1 VGTPPVIPLGGCA
14 IDVNEKLTVRALSKR
29 FASDAGFFDALRDI
43 SFGVA
48 PGEFVAF
55 VGASGCGKS
64 TLLRIIA
71 GLEQSSSGEILIDRQ
86 PIAGPDRDR
95 AMVFQ
100 DYSLY
105 PWLTVL
111 ENIRFSL
118 RLRANGLRR
127 AQGADG
133 HAADPHVAYAHVAYA
148 HVAYA
153 HVANP
158 QSDAERSV
166 LLLELMGL
174 TRVRSAHPHELSGG
188 MRQRV
193 AIARA
198 LLNKPEVLLMD
209 EPFGALDAQTREVM
223 HDLILHILAL
233 EQRTIVFVTHDVEE
247 AIYLADRVIVL
258 APNPGHIDSVWR
270 TDMPPALQRTQD
282 LKGSADFRTL
292 EREVLDR
299 IRATSGLQSD
309 LEALHRLTGH
319 VEHGGRR

>member
-1 VGTPPVIPLGGCA
+1 M
-14 IDVNEKLTVRALSKR
+14 NEKLSVRQLYKR
-29 FASDAGFFDALRDI
+29 FPTKTGFAEALADI
-43 SFGVA
+43 SFSVA

-71 GLEQSSSGEILIDRQ
+71 GLEPKSSGEVLVNEC
-86 PIAGPDRDR
+86 PIVGPDRDR

-118 RLRANGLRR
+118 RLAANRR
-127 AQGADG
+127 DQGAEARSAG
-133 HAADPHVAYAHVAYA
+133 
-148 HVAYA
+148 
-153 HVANP
+153 
-158 QSDAERSV
+158 ERSE

-174 TRVRSAHPHELSGG
+174 KPVRDAHPHALSGG

-198 LLNKPEVLLMD
+198 LLNKPELLLMD

-233 EQRTIVFVTHDVEE
+233 EKRTIVFVTHDVEE
-247 AIYLADRVIVL
+247 AVYLADRVIVL
-258 APNPGHIDSVWR
+258 APGPGRIDSVWR
-270 TDMPPALQRTQD
+270 IDLPPALQRTQE
-282 LKGSADFRTL
+282 LKRSPEFLAMELQILG
-292 EREVLDR
+292 R

-309 LEALHRLTGH
+309 LQALHRLTGNP
-319 VEHGGRR
+319 G

>member
-1 VGTPPVIPLGGCA
+1 MNDRL
-14 IDVNEKLTVRALSKR
+14 NVRALSKR
-29 FASDAGFFDALRDI
+29 FTTSEGCFDALTDI
-43 SFGVA
+43 SFRVA
-48 PGEFVAF
+48 PGEFVAC

-71 GLEQSSSGEILIDRQ
+71 GLESLSSGEVLVDDRPIL
-86 PIAGPDRDR
+86 GPDRDR

-118 RLRANGLRR
+118 RLTVNRR
-127 AQGADG
+127 AHTLGD
-133 HAADPHVAYAHVAYA
+133 AHSA
-148 HVAYA
+148 
-153 HVANP
+153 
-158 QSDAERSV
+158 AERST

-174 TRVRSAHPHELSGG
+174 THVRDAYPHTLSGG

-198 LLNKPEVLLMD
+198 LLTKPHILLMD

-223 HDLILHILAL
+223 HDLILHLLAL
-233 EQRTIVFVTHDVEE
+233 EKLTILFVTHDVEE
-247 AIYLADRVIVL
+247 AVYLADRVIVL
-258 APNPGHIDSVWR
+258 APGPGHVDSIWPIGQ
-270 TDMPPALQRTQD
+270 PPALERSQD
-282 LKGSADFRTL
+282 LKRSPGFLAMEGKIL
-292 EREVLDR
+292 AR

-309 LEALHRLTGH
+309 LAALHRLTGQID
-319 VEHGGRR
+319 RRAAS

>member
-1 VGTPPVIPLGGCA
+1 VVAPPAIPLGRRA
-14 IDVNEKLTVRALSKR
+14 ADVKKLTVRALSKR
-29 FASDAGFFDALRDI
+29 FTTAAGSFDALSDI

-71 GLEQSSSGEILIDRQ
+71 GLEQSSSGEVLVDER
-86 PIAGPDRDR
+86 PIAGPGRDR

-118 RLRANGLRR
+118 RLSAGRGENCGES
-127 AQGADG
+127 
-133 HAADPHVAYAHVAYA
+133 
-148 HVAYA
+148 
-153 HVANP
+153 
-158 QSDAERSV
+158 QSAAERSV

-174 TRVRSAHPHELSGG
+174 ERVRNAHPHELSGG

-198 LLNKPEVLLMD
+198 LLGKPQLLLMD

-233 EQRTIVFVTHDVEE
+233 ERRTIVFVTHDVEE
-247 AIYLADRVIVL
+247 AVYLADRVIVL
-258 APNPGHIDSVWR
+258 APAPGRIDSVWHIEL
-270 TDMPPALQRTQD
+270 PPALQRTQD
-282 LKGSADFRTL
+282 LKLSPEFLAM
-292 EREVLDR
+292 ERRILDR
-299 IRATSGLQSD
+299 IRATSGLQRD
-309 LEALHRLTGH
+309 LEALHRLTGGPGMTQSTGAH
-319 VEHGGRR
+319 RTL